1 MPPLNLVSLFY
12 QKAYVLA
19 SACQENENAFMT
31 SQGGVFTNTFLS
43 KFDEFVKNTTVKDSL
58 NWNTFSRCVKIDNG
72 KQKPVFNIISAKVT
86 KKY

>member
-1 MPPLNLVSLFY
+1 
-12 QKAYVLA
+12 
-19 SACQENENAFMT
+19 MT
-31 SQGGVFTNTFLS
+31 SQCGVFTNTFLS